1 MRPLFHIDPI
11 SSRRRR
17 LIAFALLGVV
27 VGATLG
33 ALQSCADAERT
44 ELRLVPRLRV
54 A

>member
-1 MRPLFHIDPI
+1 MRPLFHIDPT

-17 LIAFALLGVV
+17 LIAFALLGLAIGTV
-27 VGATLG
+27 LG